1 LSQKNENLEEYG
13 FWLNQAFISGE
24 LYINSMLDTLICQ
37 AFYNPYIV
45 NIITQMMLGESAFK
59 FDEEKTND
67 LNKDKLLKSSLYL
80 FKIKELL
87 EKYKFENMASIIE
100 THQISFKSLFEF
112 LIDNNKVPI
121 GVLRNL
127 DGIHKFVFLAPDTDT
142 LIDID
147 KDKVYIISSE
157 ESSGLDDRNKNY
169 SEKYSIDLIEK
180 SNAMLNDLAEK
191 IKKDMD
197 EINYRLQKDLNVKE
211 LIGITRVQLQKELI
225 NVHEK
230 EMEKI
235 IKDIPSELKKNTE
248 EIKEDS
254 NEIENS
260 SNSD

>member
-1 LSQKNENLEEYG
+1 MSNL
-13 FWLNQAFISGE
+13 
-24 LYINSMLDTLICQ
+24 INVFLDDTLT
-37 AFYNPYIV
+37 FL
-45 NIITQMMLGESAFK
+45 TQDCHCDS
-59 FDEEKTND
+59 TY
-67 LNKDKLLKSSLYL
+67 YL
-80 FKIKELL
+80 
-87 EKYKFENMASIIE
+87 
-100 THQISFKSLFEF
+100 H
-112 LIDNNKVPI
+112 
-121 GVLRNL
+121 
-127 DGIHKFVFLAPDTDT
+127 LAVQSTDT
-142 LIDID
+142 ISRQIDICNTENVLFYDSVYSFIDID

-235 IKDIPSELKKNTE
+235 IKNIPSELKKNTE

>member
-1 LSQKNENLEEYG
+1 MCS
-13 FWLNQAFISGE
+13 S
-24 LYINSMLDTLICQ
+24 
-37 AFYNPYIV
+37 
-45 NIITQMMLGESAFK
+45 
-59 FDEEKTND
+59 D
-67 LNKDKLLKSSLYL
+67 L
-80 FKIKELL
+80 
-87 EKYKFENMASIIE
+87 
-100 THQISFKSLFEF
+100 
-112 LIDNNKVPI
+112 
-121 GVLRNL
+121 
-127 DGIHKFVFLAPDTDT
+127 FVFLAPDTDT
-142 LIDID
+142 LIDIE

-180 SNAMLNDLAEK
+180 SNAMLNDLAEI
-191 IKKDMD
+191 IKRDMD
-197 EINYRLQKDLNVKE
+197 EINYKLQKDLNVKE
-211 LIGITRVQLQKELI
+211 LIGITRMQLQKELI

>member
-1 LSQKNENLEEYG
+1 
-13 FWLNQAFISGE
+13 
-24 LYINSMLDTLICQ
+24 M
-37 AFYNPYIV
+37 
-45 NIITQMMLGESAFK
+45 
-59 FDEEKTND
+59 
-67 LNKDKLLKSSLYL
+67 
-80 FKIKELL
+80 
-87 EKYKFENMASIIE
+87 
-100 THQISFKSLFEF
+100 
-112 LIDNNKVPI
+112 
-121 GVLRNL
+121 
-127 DGIHKFVFLAPDTDT
+127 APDTDT
-142 LIDID
+142 LIDIE

-180 SNAMLNDLAEK
+180 SNAMLNDLAEI
-191 IKKDMD
+191 IKRDMD
-197 EINYRLQKDLNVKE
+197 EINYKLQKDLNVKE